1 MMQIILL
8 YYVCKPK
15 AKEILKNNASGRKI
29 IFRINQTEVDAKL
42 NVYDFE
48 KLHLQP
54 YVWILVLVFF

>member
-8 YYVCKPK
+8 YYACKPK

-54 YVWILVLVFF
+54 YV